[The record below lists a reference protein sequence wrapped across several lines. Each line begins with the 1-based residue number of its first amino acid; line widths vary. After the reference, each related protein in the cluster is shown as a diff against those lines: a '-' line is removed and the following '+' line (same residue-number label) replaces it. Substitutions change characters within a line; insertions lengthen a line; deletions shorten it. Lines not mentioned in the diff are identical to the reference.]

1 MDFAAFFAFPG
12 DDVPPEPQADGA
24 LPAEMILLPEQ
35 TEDEWARLFR
45 YTEQRRFR
53 PGDALIQLGEV
64 ERAIYILAEGVV
76 EVLVP
81 DSAGAVRRVTTAE
94 PGAVIGE
101 ISFFDSSPRSA
112 TVRALT
118 EGEVRVLS
126 FEAFEVFATH
136 EPALARAL
144 LLDLGRIIA
153 WRMRR
158 NEAEARAA
166 ASR

>member
-1 MDFAAFFAFPG
+1 MDFTAFFAFPG
-12 DDVPPEPQADGA
+12 SDAAPAPAAGAA
-24 LPAEMILLPEQ
+24 LPAEMIFLPEQ
-35 TEDEWARLFR
+35 TEDEWARLFT

-53 PGDALIQLGEV
+53 AGEVLIRLGEQ
-64 ERAIYILAEGVV
+64 ERSIYILAEGVV
-76 EVLVP
+76 EALVP
-81 DSAGAVRRVTTAE
+81 DSAGVLQRVSTAE

-101 ISFFDSSPRSA
+101 ITFFDNSPRSA

-118 EGEVRVLS
+118 AGEVRVLS
-126 FEAFEVFATH
+126 FEAFEVFAAH

-144 LLDLGRIIA
+144 LLDLGRIMA

-166 ASR
+166 AAR